1 MAKTHHCTLGHTTSF
16 KRQITKTFVS
26 LSLTLSLYLHLQL
39 SRSKCLRVHGCKSVW
54 ELCRKRH
61 RERECVFLPILQH
74 HGALWQRRRTSGSAL
89 SVGYSVREDKSFQFQ
104 LCVQQFSSWFT
115 TRSILLFISLYQS
128 VPRCLC
134 VFTRQCVYQRRKDQ
148 RERKCVCDCRRMSTV
163 TQRRCVSVS
172 WVPSVSS
179 HHHAQ
184 KLTCCCCTHFFF
196 ERHDDDA
203 VLLPAKKRKTF

>member
-1 MAKTHHCTLGHTTSF
+1 MRAAVLELVYHEADP
-16 KRQITKTFVS
+16 VV
-26 LSLTLSLYLHLQL
+26 HLAL
-39 SRSKCLRVHGCKSVW
+39 SKCSKVFVCLYTLVCVLEEER
-54 ELCRKRH
+54 L
-61 RERECVFLPILQH
+61 ERE
-74 HGALWQRRRTSGSAL
+74 
-89 SVGYSVREDKSFQFQ
+89 
-104 LCVQQFSSWFT
+104 
-115 TRSILLFISLYQS
+115 
-128 VPRCLC
+128 
-134 VFTRQCVYQRRKDQ
+134 